1 MAWTTEQQQAIS
13 HRNSSLIVSAAAGS
27 GKTSVLVERL
37 IQLLSDPEQRI
48 YADRMIVVTF
58 TNDAAAEM
66 KQRLQAAL
74 EKRIA
79 SEPEN
84 RWLRQQQL
92 ILPAAKIS
100 TINAFC
106 FDLIREYA
114 GDREI
119 TSSFRVMDETE
130 QEILCRETMDE
141 VLNRWYAERPEA
153 MQQLWNAFCS
163 GTDKALEEI
172 LMELKTFLG
181 SIPFPAQ
188 WKQQVLQ
195 SVAKPYQ
202 ESSYYRDFL
211 SLLQEDAARIADAV
225 EQAYQLAETLY
236 DGENNVADWIGVDFD
251 TMHALLHALQ
261 KETVSVEQVLKIIQ
275 NHEDLRKGKRY
286 PSKKKTVSS
295 VEQFEQVKE
304 QRKAYKEEMD
314 TLFQKIKKTLP
325 YCAVDLQA
333 HQELLPF
340 LFALTEEVEQ
350 ILWEK
355 KTECNALSF
364 EDGERLVLQLLAEEQ
379 DGTLSQSPLAR
390 TLSEYYQI
398 IMIDEYQ
405 DANNKQDMI
414 FKLLSHACRKD
425 EHGTLLYGD
434 NVFLVGDV
442 KQSIYQFRLANPK
455 NFIQCVRE
463 AELEKQHSAAPMMQC
478 IKLNQNFRSSK
489 QVLQFVNL
497 IFSEIMGEGSSE
509 IVYDKSEWLYA
520 GSTSYDHLP
529 AEQQGTQIAFLQESD
544 TVDMQ
549 AAWIAHTIQEMLQSG
564 YPVAERDG
572 STRPCH
578 AGDFCILLRKGKPC
592 QKYAKA
598 LEALQ
603 IPVKKVEEQGY
614 LRARE
619 ITILLNMLR
628 ILDNPLLEV
637 PLTAV
642 MVSPMFQFSM
652 DEIATLRLLDRHQPL
667 YLVLSAVADAA
678 GSPATPELLEAA
690 RQLPESFQE
699 KCHSFWNIVQALR
712 KDSTVLSLEDL
723 IREVY
728 DTTDFLSVMQLY
740 QDGEKKRA
748 NLNLLI
754 QYARQY
760 EAQGQ
765 ASFTGGVT
773 GFLRYIDSLL
783 ENERDLEQ
791 ANPSNGADRAV
802 FIKTM
807 HRSKGLE
814 FPFVFLAELETR
826 FSTQDSRKK
835 LHVSDSGRM
844 GLYLYDAENYEKYST
859 LPYLVL
865 LQEKQKQLVQ
875 EEMRL
880 LYVAMTRAKQKLF
893 LPLTVSKSSQSWLE
907 QLHHRDFSNPAV
919 CSHTVQSV
927 GSMAQWIWYGLF
939 RRQDAAFIQE
949 FPEQQCMYQ
958 LKKDAPDFADLHIQY
973 TYVTEKNLEETLP
986 LQMSALPQPN
996 AALQAEIETG
1006 LQFHY
1011 DTTASKQLSLMSVS
1025 NLSHNSGQ
1033 TEPEA
1038 EMSWNRPRFLQRGQ
1052 LTASERGTATH
1063 AFLQY
1068 VSFTEAEKSPET
1080 ALQTLIQNGYLTKQ
1094 QADSIRLSDLQRFF
1108 QSELYQRIRCS
1119 PMVLREK
1126 KFLVQFDLLQQRM
1139 QGEEW
1144 ECLKQQYNPDSMVK
1158 GIIDLAF
1165 WEQNGFVLVDY
1176 KTDATKD
1183 MQLLAD
1189 RYRMQLHLYQLALEG
1204 ITGKTVRQ
1212 CCLFS
1217 TYTGNVVLL

>member
-1 MAWTTEQQQAIS
+1 MAWTTEQQNAIS
-13 HRNSSLIVSAAAGS
+13 HRDSSLIVSAAAGS

-37 IQLLSDPEQRI
+37 IQLLSDPVQRI

-74 EKRIA
+74 EKKIA
-79 SEPEN
+79 SELGN

-106 FDLIREYA
+106 FDLLREYA

-130 QEILCRETMDE
+130 QDILCREAMNE
-141 VLNRWYAERPEA
+141 VLNRWYADRPDA
-153 MQQLWNAFCS
+153 MQRLWNAFCN

-181 SIPFPAQ
+181 SLPFPDQ

-195 SVAKPYQ
+195 SVAIPY
-202 ESSYYRDFL
+202 EKSSYYHDFL
-211 SLLQEDAARIADAV
+211 SLLQTDAARIADAI
-225 EQAYQLAETLY
+225 ERAYQLAETLY
-236 DGENNVADWIGVDFD
+236 DEENNVADWIGTDFD
-251 TMHALLHALQ
+251 SMHALLYALQ
-261 KETVSVEQVLKIIQ
+261 KETVSAEQVLKIIQ

-295 VEQFEQVKE
+295 VEQFENVKE

-314 TLFQKIKKTLP
+314 VLFQKIKKTLP

-333 HQELLPF
+333 HRDLLPL

-364 EDGERLVLQLLAEEQ
+364 DDGERLVLQLLSEEQ
-379 DGTLSQSPLAR
+379 NGIWEQSTLAR
-390 TLSEYYQI
+390 TLSDYYQI

-425 EHGTLLYGD
+425 ENGMLLYGD

-455 NFIQCVRE
+455 NFIQCVRT
-463 AELEKQHSAAPMMQC
+463 AEIGKQHSSVSTMQC
-478 IKLNQNFRSSK
+478 IKLNQNFRSSE

-497 IFSEIMGEGSSE
+497 IFSEIMGKSGGD

-520 GSTSYDHLP
+520 GSTSYDNLS
-529 AEQQGTQIAFLQESD
+529 AEQQGTQVAFLQESD

-549 AAWIAHTIQEMLQSG
+549 VAWIAHTIQDMLQSG

-572 STRPCH
+572 TIRPCH

-598 LEALQ
+598 LEKLQ

-614 LRARE
+614 LQARE

-678 GSPATPELLEAA
+678 GSLATPELLAAA
-690 RQLPESFQE
+690 RQLPETFQE
-699 KCHSFWNIVQALR
+699 KCRSFWNTIQKLR
-712 KDSTVLSLEDL
+712 TDSTILSLEDL
-723 IREVY
+723 IREIY

-765 ASFTGGVT
+765 AAFTGGMT

-783 ENERDLEQ
+783 ENKRDLEQ

-814 FPFVFLAELETR
+814 FPFVFLAEMETK

-865 LQEKQKQLVQ
+865 LQEKQKQLLQ

-893 LPLTVSKSSQSWLE
+893 LPLTVSKQSMSWLE
-907 QLHHRDFSNPAV
+907 QLHRSDFSNPSV
-919 CSHTVQSV
+919 CNHTIQSV
-927 GSMAQWIWYGLF
+927 RSMAQWIWYGLY

-949 FPEQQCMYQ
+949 FPDQKRICQPQTDET
-958 LKKDAPDFADLHIQY
+958 DFENLNIHY
-973 TYVTEKNLEETLP
+973 TRITEENLEDELP
-986 LQMSALPQPN
+986 LQMPTLPQPD
-996 AALQAEIETG
+996 AVLQAEIETA
-1006 LQFHY
+1006 LQFYY
-1011 DTTASKQLSLMSVS
+1011 DTTASNQLSLMSVS
-1025 NLSHNSGQ
+1025 NLSHNNQ
-1033 TEPEA
+1033 TEPET
-1038 EMSWNRPRFLQRGQ
+1038 EMSWSRPHFLQKDQ

-1068 VSFTEAEKSPET
+1068 ASFEEAEKSAEM
-1080 ALQTLIQNGYLTKQ
+1080 ALQKLVKNGYLTQQ
-1094 QADSIRLSDLQRFF
+1094 QADSIRLPDLQRFF
-1108 QSELYQRIRCS
+1108 QSELYQRIRRS
-1119 PMVLREK
+1119 PLVLREK
-1126 KFLVQFDLLQQRM
+1126 KFLVQFDLLRQQM
-1139 QGEEW
+1139 HGEEW
-1144 ECLKQQYNPDSMVK
+1144 EALKQQHNPDSMVK

-1176 KTDATKD
+1176 KTDATNN

-1189 RYRMQLHLYQLALEG
+1189 RYRMQLHLYRLALEG
-1204 ITGKTVRQ
+1204 ITGENVRQ